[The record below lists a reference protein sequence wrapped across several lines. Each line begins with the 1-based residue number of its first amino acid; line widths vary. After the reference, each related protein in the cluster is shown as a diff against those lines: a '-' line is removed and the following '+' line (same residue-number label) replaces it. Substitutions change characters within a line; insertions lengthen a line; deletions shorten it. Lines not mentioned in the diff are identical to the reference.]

1 MKILRTLTLSLVLI
15 TSSFALKA
23 ATPGTDGK
31 LTTVKDVVNTYVG
44 AMTHGYIKN
53 FDLIV
58 DQNAKFMMLR
68 GKNML
73 SFTKA
78 EMLSVLA
85 ENQYFDQGCT
95 VNKSVTNNSDDL
107 VVAKVDMVYDEFT
120 RSNYVTIVNTPN
132 GWKITEVYSV
142 FK

>member
-1 MKILRTLTLSLVLI
+1 MKILRTLTLGLVLL
-15 TSSFALKA
+15 TGSFVLKA
-23 ATPGTDGK
+23 ATPETDGK
-31 LTTVKDVVNTYVG
+31 LTTVKEVVNTYVG
-44 AMTHGYIKN
+44 AMTKGFIKN
-53 FDLIV
+53 FESIV
-58 DQNAKFMMLR
+58 DQNAKFIMLR

-73 SFTKA
+73 SFSKA
-78 EMLSVLA
+78 EMISLLA

-107 VVAKVDMVYDEFT
+107 VVAKIDMVYDEFT
-120 RSNYVTIVNTPN
+120 RSNYVTMVNTPN